1 MFITETIRSS
11 YHIMRDLTL
20 VSLKYIFLIFKKINI
35 DSLIFSVLFQTSVQ
49 HGNQDEFQSFL
60 IFVSSLLIHYS
71 GQAFHF
77 DELLLDSQFLSTH
90 LCFEIYLHLAITER
104 AKLCNSVSGGTK
116 CATRLCKSAN
126 GSIIILLENVFVSL
140 L

>member
-35 DSLIFSVLFQTSVQ
+35 DSLIFSVLFQTGVQ
-49 HGNQDEFQSFL
+49 HGNQDEFQSF
-60 IFVSSLLIHYS
+60 IIVVSSLLIHYS

-77 DELLLDSQFLSTH
+77 DKLLLYSQFRAT
-90 LCFEIYLHLAITER
+90 HLAIR
-104 AKLCNSVSGGTK
+104 DLSSSGYYICGILFLFSYIHE
-116 CATRLCKSAN
+116 TRYHTL
-126 GSIIILLENVFVSL
+126 
-140 L
+140 